1 MNDESGETLE
11 SDADADDEG
20 WVPLEDRTGEAD
32 AEQTG
37 PFGGVTDDSQLNDSE
52 GDDDALY
59 PWASGRGSTSGDAPW
74 LGEEP
79 EEFDGPDVPGYVE
92 WLGQLG
98 VYSAVLGLAL
108 AVGGV
113 SLAAGDIQPYANMFL
128 TISLAVVFGAMLLG
142 IVFQA
147 FASDVGFSE

>member
-1 MNDESGETLE
+1 MNDESGETAE
-11 SDADADDEG
+11 SDADEET
-20 WVPLEDRTGEAD
+20 WVPLEDRMAETD
-32 AEQTG
+32 TEQTG
-37 PFGGVTDDSQLNDSE
+37 PFGGVTDDSQVDEPE

-74 LGEEP
+74 LGEES
-79 EEFDGPDVPGYVE
+79 EEFDEPDVPGYVE
-92 WLGQLG
+92 WLGQIG
-98 VYSAVLGLAL
+98 VYSAVIGLVL

-113 SLAAGDIQPYANMFL
+113 SLAAGDVQPYANMFL

-147 FASDVGFSE
+147 FASDIGFSE

>member
-1 MNDESGETLE
+1 MNDESEATAE
-11 SDADADDEG
+11 SDADGEG
-20 WVPLEDRTGEAD
+20 WVPLEDRERETD

-37 PFGGVTDDSQLNDSE
+37 PFGSVTDDSQADGPE

-79 EEFDGPDVPGYVE
+79 EEFDEPDVPWYVE

-98 VYSAVLGLAL
+98 VYSAVFGLAL

-142 IVFQA
+142 LVFQA
-147 FASDVGFSE
+147 FTSDIGFSE

>member
-1 MNDESGETLE
+1 MNDESEESAE
-11 SDADADDEG
+11 SDADEEG
-20 WVPLEDRTGEAD
+20 WVPLEDRIDETGG
-32 AEQTG
+32 EQTG
-37 PFGGVTDDSQLNDSE
+37 PFGGVVDGDSQVDEPE

-59 PWASGRGSTSGDAPW
+59 PWASGRGSTNGDAPW
-74 LGEEP
+74 LGAEP
-79 EEFDGPDVPGYVE
+79 DEFDGPDVPGYVE
-92 WLGQLG
+92 WLGQVG